1 MAKVSRGDIV
11 IASVPQGQSSK
22 VRPVVVIQND
32 HNNRRLTNSIV
43 AIITSNIRLATKEP
57 TQVLIDIT
65 TPDGK
70 TTGLAL
76 TSAVKCE
83 NLYTLPARVM
93 RKIGTMPP
101 ALMQQVDGALK
112 ASLALP

>member
-1 MAKVSRGDIV
+1 MQADDLESDL
-11 IASVPQGQSSK
+11 PQ
-22 VRPVVVIQND
+22 V
-32 HNNRRLTNSIV
+32 IV
-43 AIITSNIRLATKEP
+43 AMITSNTRLAIEEP

-70 TTGLAL
+70 ETGLAL

-83 NLYTLPARVM
+83 NLYTLPVRIM

-101 ALMQQVDGALK
+101 ALMHQVDAALK
-112 ASLALP
+112 ASLSLK